1 MATTV
6 NTANTECHR
15 IADQLRRAFEGSAWH
30 GPAIRELVSGMTAE
44 QAIARPLAVAH
55 SIWELMLHI
64 EAWELVA
71 IDAIQG
77 VPMPELPPEQDW
89 PAIADHS
96 AGAWSSLL
104 ESIFSTNEE
113 LVRAIE
119 NFGDARLHEIV
130 PGRKYDFYQLLHGMT
145 QHALYHAGQ
154 IALLRKS
161 VHAAT

>member
-6 NTANTECHR
+6 STSNTECRR
-15 IADQLRRAFEGSAWH
+15 IAGQLRRAFVGKAWH
-30 GPAIRELVSGMTAE
+30 GPSLRELMSGVSAE
-44 QAIARPLAVAH
+44 QAIARPLPVAH

-64 EAWELVA
+64 EAWELA
-71 IDAIQG
+71 ASDAIQG

-89 PAIADHS
+89 PAIAGRS

-104 ESIFSTNEE
+104 ESIFSTNQE

-119 NFGDARLHEIV
+119 SFGDARLGETV
-130 PGRKYDFYQLLHGMT
+130 PGRKYDFYRLFHGLA

-154 IALLRKS
+154 IALLKKS
-161 VHAAT
+161 VQTST